1 MENKKLKELKLRE
14 GEEDIR
20 ELSAKDYRQLEFR
33 LMSDYWT
40 YLNALNTTLVHLQIV
55 VMEIAKKQGID
66 INKILND
73 LGSNNGNDNTNT

>member
-33 LMSDYWT
+33 LMSDYWA
-40 YLNALNTTLVHLQIV
+40 YLNSLNITLVHLQIV

-66 INKILND
+66 IEDILNK
-73 LGSNNGNDNTNT
+73 LGSNNDKT